1 MAHINPANPPKLLWI
16 GCGTSDDLIGANR
29 KFVAWLSAKGFK
41 PTAVETPG
49 IHNWPVW
56 RANLVAFAPQLFR

>member
-1 MAHINPANPPKLLWI
+1 M
-16 GCGTSDDLIGANR
+16 SDDLIGANR

-41 PTAVETPG
+41 PTVVETPG

-56 RANLVAFAPQLFR
+56 RDNLIHFAPLLFRGTPSTL